1 MRTAFLFASLLL
13 AGISDGADAP
23 ITVYISEYGVEVEGV
38 AYKAPA
44 DAMEA
49 LKKLNPKA
57 VHFVPVPG
65 VPYEAVYAAL
75 EAYQK
80 SGIQARTGFV
90 GNEAK

>member
-1 MRTAFLFASLLL
+1 MRIALLFASLLL
-13 AGISDGADAP
+13 AGISVGADAP
-23 ITVYISEYGVEVEGV
+23 IMVYVSEYGVEVDGV
-38 AYKAPA
+38 AYKIPA
-44 DAMEA
+44 DAMTA
-49 LKKLNPKA
+49 LKKLNPRA

-80 SGIQARTGFV
+80 SGIQAQTGFV